1 MQLYDHLQN
10 ILGVKH
16 ELEAGFSWSLIQRTD
31 LDSDTSHYPFPQRV
45 ECNSKLAVAL
55 AVMDECFVP
64 IVDRRSGINIIH
76 NVLYN
81 TGYAVFVVLSSVLN
95 LPNIKFMDA
104 HYLFNLRRRA
114 GGLI

>member
-1 MQLYDHLQN
+1 M
-10 ILGVKH
+10 
-16 ELEAGFSWSLIQRTD
+16 
-31 LDSDTSHYPFPQRV
+31 

-81 TGYAVFVVLSSVLN
+81 TGYAVSVVLSSVFK
-95 LPNIKFMDA
+95 LPDIKFVDA
-104 HYLFNLRRRA
+104 HYLFNLRRSWLTDIIFDHF
-114 GGLI
+114 GLPISSFTLYFVMSAVSTLGP